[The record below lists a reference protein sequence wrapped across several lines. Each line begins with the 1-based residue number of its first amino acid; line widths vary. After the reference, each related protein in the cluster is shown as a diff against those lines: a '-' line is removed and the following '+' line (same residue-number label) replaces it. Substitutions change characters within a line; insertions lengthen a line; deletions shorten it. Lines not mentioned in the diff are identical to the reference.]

1 MTLSHPV
8 RSPET
13 SSSGDAYPVSL
24 SRQRLRSDIFI
35 FQSGEKSQESGVTK
49 ASVKRRKKQQ
59 HSR

>member
-1 MTLSHPV
+1 MTLSHPF
-8 RSPET
+8 RGLET

-24 SRQRLRSDIFI
+24 WRQRPRSDIFI
-35 FQSGEKSQESGVTK
+35 LQSSEKSQESGVTK